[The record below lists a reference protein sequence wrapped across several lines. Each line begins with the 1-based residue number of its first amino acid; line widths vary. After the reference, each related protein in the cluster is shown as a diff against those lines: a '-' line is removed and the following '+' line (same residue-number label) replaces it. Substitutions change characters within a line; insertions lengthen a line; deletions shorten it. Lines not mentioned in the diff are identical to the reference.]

1 MRCSAINLGISDYD
15 IFNPEEARYITNKE
29 KKEKSIE
36 IKVIPY
42 NYTIWD
48 HIEIKGPN
56 ITIRELIN
64 LFKLKYSIMIN
75 FINSINLVISS
86 PLEDEEEDFDS
97 TIEDLYSRKAK
108 INIESLKYIEL
119 KIVAIDKNI
128 KFSIPLVKYYLNKE
142 KKALFDN
149 EEKIIFR
156 KIKKDSLL

>member
-29 KKEKSIE
+29 
-36 IKVIPY
+36 VIPC
-42 NYTIWD
+42 NYTIWE
-48 HIEIKGPN
+48 HIEIKWPN

-64 LFKLKYSIMIN
+64 LFKLKYSIMID
-75 FINSINLVISS
+75 FINSGNLVISS

-97 TIEDLYSRKAK
+97 TIKDLYSRKAK

-128 KFSIPLVKYYLNKE
+128 KFSIPLVKCYLNKE

>member
-1 MRCSAINLGISDYD
+1 
-15 IFNPEEARYITNKE
+15 
-29 KKEKSIE
+29 
-36 IKVIPY
+36 
-42 NYTIWD
+42 
-48 HIEIKGPN
+48 
-56 ITIRELIN
+56 
-64 LFKLKYSIMIN
+64 MID
-75 FINSINLVISS
+75 FINSGNLVISS

-97 TIEDLYSRKAK
+97 TIEDLYSRKTK

-142 KKALFDN
+142 KKTLLDN

>member
-36 IKVIPY
+36 IR
-42 NYTIWD
+42 
-48 HIEIKGPN
+48 PN

-64 LFKLKYSIMIN
+64 LFKLKYSIMID
-75 FINSINLVISS
+75 FINSGNLVISS

-97 TIEDLYSRKAK
+97 KIKDLYSRKAK

-128 KFSIPLVKYYLNKE
+128 KFSIPLVKCYLNKE

>member
-64 LFKLKYSIMIN
+64 LFKLKYSIMID
-75 FINSINLVISS
+75 FINSGNLVISS

-119 KIVAIDKNI
+119 KIVAIDKNSQI
-128 KFSIPLVKYYLNKE
+128 
-142 KKALFDN
+142 LF
-149 EEKIIFR
+149 K
-156 KIKKDSLL
+156 